1 MVKYIVE
8 NKYGILSASFTNSQ
22 FNIACNYA
30 DLHNGIVKDAATGK
44 VLKSY
49 CKSKHYG
56 GDDDNNRKSNI

>member
-8 NKYGILSASFTNSQ
+8 NKNGVLSASFTSSQ

-30 DLHNGIVKDAATGK
+30 DIHNGIVKDAATGK
-44 VLKSY
+44 VLKNY

-56 GDDDNNRKSNI
+56 GDNGSKKN